1 MDLLLLH
8 PEVVA
13 AVSDQ
18 LIVFYKRAFVEE
30 QFHALASS
38 QFVVGMLL
46 VYSGLA
52 ATEQGLLL
60 DLVEAFHEG
69 LTLEA

>member
-8 PEVVA
+8 PEIVA

-18 LIVFYKRAFVEE
+18 LIVFYKRTFVEE
-30 QFHALASS
+30 QFHTLASS

-46 VYSGLA
+46 VDSGLA
-52 ATEQGLLL
+52 SSEQGLFLY
-60 DLVEAFHEG
+60 LVEAFHES